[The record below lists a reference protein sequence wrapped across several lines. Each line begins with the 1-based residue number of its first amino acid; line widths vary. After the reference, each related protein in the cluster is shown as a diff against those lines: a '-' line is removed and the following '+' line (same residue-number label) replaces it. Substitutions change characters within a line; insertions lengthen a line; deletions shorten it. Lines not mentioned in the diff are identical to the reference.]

1 MLSVERVIVM
11 PPLLGCAYYPEHWPQ
26 ERWAVDAALMRQAG
40 LRVVR
45 LAEFAW
51 DRMEPQPGVYDF
63 GWLEQAITTLSAA
76 GLQIVLC
83 TPTATPPPWLT
94 HAHPEIC
101 RVTLDGTRV
110 SPGARR
116 QACASVPAY
125 QEAALRITEQI
136 AQHFGEHPA
145 VIGWQID
152 NEFGV
157 GETTRCYCDYC
168 RQGFQDWLA
177 ERYGSLDALNAAWGT
192 QFWGMTYRDWGHIP
206 IPGITNE
213 PQSPSMRLDY
223 RRFSSDNW
231 VRFQRQQIALLHQ
244 YAPGRWI
251 THNFMIRHWSLDYW
265 RLAQELDF
273 VSYDNYPHGLSDP
286 CEVALNLDLMW
297 SLKRRSFWVMEQQ
310 PGPVN
315 WHPQRP
321 PVPPG
326 QVRVWTHQAVA
337 HGAEAVVYFRFR
349 AGRFGQEQYH
359 TGLLKWDATPD
370 QGYREAQAAAADLTH
385 LPGLARPASRV
396 GIVFD
401 YDDLWSIEL
410 EPVQRDFRYWD
421 LVLALY
427 RVFWEANVPVDF
439 LPRGCDP
446 SGYDTLIVPAAI
458 LIHPGE
464 VDAWREWVARGGRLI
479 VTFRSGVRELSNIAT
494 DSPLPGGGL
503 SDLLGVQVQDFCAVP
518 ASDFS
523 EWPEHRPGTQVRSVK
538 GDHALTYH
546 LWAEALSPIT
556 AEPLYRYGDGLLT
569 GQVAITR
576 QRLGAGEAIYVGCWP
591 VNFGELFHRQ
601 GWIAQKSSRLEQA
614 QLLGG
619 DGTKWRV
626 TLNHSLQPVEG
637 LAGLEVR
644 YERLS

>member
-1 MLSVERVIVM
+1 M
-11 PPLLGCAYYPEHWPQ
+11 PPLLGCAYYPEHWPS
-26 ERWAVDAALMRQAG
+26 ERWPTDAALMREAG
-40 LRVVR
+40 LQVVR

-51 DRMEPQPGVYDF
+51 DRMEPRPGVYDF
-63 GWLEQAITTLSAA
+63 DWLERAIETLSGA
-76 GLQIVLC
+76 GLRVVLC

-101 RVTLDGTRV
+101 RVALDGTRV

-125 QEAALRITEQI
+125 QEAALRITGQI
-136 AQHFGEHPA
+136 AQRFGAHPA

-157 GETTRCYCDYC
+157 GETTRCYCDHC
-168 RQGFQDWLA
+168 RRAFQDWLA
-177 ERYGSLDALNAAWGT
+177 ARYGSLDALNVAWGT
-192 QFWGMTYRDWGHIP
+192 QFWGMTYHDWRHIP
-206 IPGITNE
+206 IPGITSE
-213 PQSPSMRLDY
+213 PQSPSMLLDY

-231 VRFQRQQIALLHQ
+231 RRFQRQQIALLRQ

-265 RLAQELDF
+265 QLAEDLDF

-297 SLKRRSFWVMEQQ
+297 SLKRRPFWVMEQQ

-326 QVRVWTHQAVA
+326 QVRVWTHQAIA
-337 HGAEAVVYFRFR
+337 HGAEAVIYFRFR

-370 QGYREAQAAAADLTH
+370 RGYGEAQAAAADLAA
-385 LPGLARPASRV
+385 LPDLTRPAARV

-401 YDDLWSIEL
+401 YNDLWSIEL
-410 EPVQRDFRYWD
+410 EPARRDFRYWD

-427 RVFWEANVPVDF
+427 RGFWEANVPVDF

-446 SGYDTLIVPAAI
+446 SGYETLIVPAAI

-464 VDAWREWVARGGRLI
+464 AETWRGWVAQGGRLI

-503 SDLLGVQVQDFCAVP
+503 SDLLGVRVREFCAVP
-518 ASDFS
+518 APDFAD
-523 EWPEHRPGTQVRSVK
+523 WPEHRPGTRIQASQ
-538 GDHALTYH
+538 GGHSLSYH
-546 LWAEALSPIT
+546 LWAEALDPIS
-556 AEPLYRYGDGLLT
+556 AEPLYHYQDGLLA

-591 VNFGELFHRQ
+591 TSFADLFRQQ
-601 GWIAQKSSRLEQA
+601 GWIAGNTSRLERVV
-614 QLLGG
+614 LRST
-619 DGTKWRV
+619 DGALWQIA
-626 TLNHSLQPVEG
+626 LNHSLQPVDG
-637 LAGLEVR
+637 LNGLEVR
-644 YERLS
+644 YDPLPSQSAKPST

>member
-1 MLSVERVIVM
+1 M
-11 PPLLGCAYYPEHWPQ
+11 PPILGCAYYPEHWPP
-26 ERWAVDAALMRQAG
+26 ERWPVDAALMRDAG

-51 DRMEPQPGVYDF
+51 DRLEPRPGVYDF
-63 GWLEQAITTLSAA
+63 GWLERVVETLAAA
-76 GLQIVLC
+76 GLQVVLG
-83 TPTATPPPWLT
+83 TPTAAPPPWLIA
-94 HAHPEIC
+94 AHPDIC

-125 QEAALRITEQI
+125 QEAAMRIVERM
-136 AQHFGEHPA
+136 ARHFGEHPA

-157 GETTRCYCDYC
+157 GETTRCYCDHC
-168 RQGFQDWLA
+168 RRAFQEWLA
-177 ERYGSLDALNAAWGT
+177 GRYGSLEALNAAWGT
-192 QFWGMTYRDWGHIP
+192 QFWSMTYRDWRHIP
-206 IPGITNE
+206 VPGISNE
-213 PQSPSMRLDY
+213 PQSPSLLLDY
-223 RRFSSDNW
+223 RRFASDNW
-231 VRFQRQQIALLHQ
+231 RHFQRRQITLLRQH
-244 YAPGRWI
+244 APGRWI

-265 RLAQELDF
+265 RLAEDLDF

-297 SLKRRSFWVMEQQ
+297 SLKRRAFWVMEQQ

-326 QVRVWTHQAVA
+326 QVRVWTHQAIA

-370 QGYREAQAAAADLTH
+370 QGYHEAQAAAADLAA
-385 LPGLARPASRV
+385 LPDLARPASRV

-401 YDDLWSIEL
+401 YHDLWSIEL
-410 EPVQRDFRYWD
+410 EPVQREFRYWD

-446 SGYDTLIVPAAI
+446 SGYDLVIVPAAI

-464 VDAWREWVARGGRLI
+464 AKTWHAWVSRGGRLI
-479 VTFRSGVRELSNIAT
+479 VTFRSGVRQLSNIAT
-494 DSPLPGGGL
+494 ADPLPGGGL
-503 SDLLGVQVQDFCAVP
+503 ADLLGVRVLNFCAAP
-518 ASDFS
+518 SPGYT
-523 EWPEHRPGTQVRSVK
+523 EWPDHRPGTRVGAVH

-546 LWAEALSPIT
+546 LWAEALDPVA
-556 AEPLYRYGDGLLT
+556 AEPLYHYRDGLLA
-569 GQVAITR
+569 GQVAISR
-576 QRLGAGEAIYVGCWP
+576 RRLGDGEAIYVGCWP
-591 VNFGELFHRQ
+591 ISFADLFRQQ
-601 GWIAQKSSRLEQA
+601 GWIAGNSSLLERARLRGA
-614 QLLGG
+614 
-619 DGTKWRV
+619 DGALWRV
-626 TLNHSLQPVEG
+626 TLNHSLRPAEG
-637 LAGLEVR
+637 LNGLEVR
-644 YERLS
+644 YEPLPAQSAKPST